1 MDAFMQIITF
11 GFIAFVSFVLS
22 IAFATQ
28 EQNIVGLLFGVVE
41 LLFGVLSSLVWACAL
56 KSSGKADWFLLGLVR
71 YTPAALIFYAM
82 LTAGVVC
89 IGINFGLI
97 IKQLDLSS
105 SKE

>member
-22 IAFATQ
+22 IVFAANK
-28 EQNIVGLLFGVVE
+28 QNIAGLLFGVVE
-41 LLFGVLSSLVWACAL
+41 LISGVLSSLIWACAL
-56 KSSGKADWFLLGLVR
+56 KNSGKTDWFLLGLFR

-82 LTAGVVC
+82 LLAGVVC